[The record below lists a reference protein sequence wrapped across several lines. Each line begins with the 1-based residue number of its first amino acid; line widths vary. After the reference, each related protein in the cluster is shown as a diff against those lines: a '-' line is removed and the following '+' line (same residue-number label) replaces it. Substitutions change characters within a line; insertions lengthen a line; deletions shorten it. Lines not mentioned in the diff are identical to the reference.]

1 MISLP
6 FLEKRSAAFNSILAA
21 ELIFLFAVLVSFT
34 LVSLLADVLHENDPI
49 VEAELI
55 NHPHRGHFE
64 LFRSYL
70 SLPFSD
76 KNNETVNP
84 AEQVEP
90 LLNNVI
96 RLKMIEELVKEEK
109 YARAE
114 EILSSGEDFHPFL
127 KNRLASLRVQA
138 LYRLGRDL
146 ELTGIMENNL
156 NSFPMRDRLFLMAAY
171 NRGLE
176 REKAFEQFKYL
187 AARLPLVELSSFL
200 PPAAMLSFQSRLD
213 DNFWNDKLNTLLE
226 RGQLSAFRRE
236 IKLLKN
242 NELRSIWQAEMH
254 YRSRQYAQAASYL
267 RQVRSAE
274 WLPRR
279 EALLIKLDLRE
290 NKLSGIVERVF
301 ALEKGS
307 DWYKKLLIDCAG
319 MLYVRKEYN
328 SAIMLFSAFLS
339 RSSENESDHW
349 RASWLAAW
357 AALRLNERENALRY
371 LAYTSKS
378 PQEGYRNAALFWLAR
393 FSGQDY
399 SELLFFPLS
408 FYTIHVF
415 PERENHQDTHRP
427 FLELFNREPGE
438 KLLTLM
444 EDCRL
449 LAANS
454 YWDEARLY
462 LLWAAGELEPA
473 SPDLNSL
480 LFVESLLFLAQ
491 EKYLQAFNVFRN
503 NFPGHQ
509 RMRLPAFLAAVV
521 FPLAYESQ
529 IISKALEHDLD
540 PFVVFAL
547 VRQESFFN
555 KNAVSPQNAYGLM
568 QIIMPTARQVLSGS
582 GLPFRRLQQ
591 QDLFDPEL
599 NITLGCLYLRQMLD
613 RYQGKLHLALA
624 AYNAGPHRVDQWLID
639 FPEEDE
645 LMFIELIPFTETR
658 NYVKSILRNVF
669 YYRFY
674 YENRVLP
681 QEDHEG

>member
-1 MISLP
+1 M
-6 FLEKRSAAFNSILAA
+6 
-21 ELIFLFAVLVSFT
+21 
-34 LVSLLADVLHENDPI
+34 
-49 VEAELI
+49 
-55 NHPHRGHFE
+55 
-64 LFRSYL
+64 
-70 SLPFSD
+70 
-76 KNNETVNP
+76 
-84 AEQVEP
+84 
-90 LLNNVI
+90 
-96 RLKMIEELVKEEK
+96 
-109 YARAE
+109 
-114 EILSSGEDFHPFL
+114 
-127 KNRLASLRVQA
+127 
-138 LYRLGRDL
+138 
-146 ELTGIMENNL
+146 
-156 NSFPMRDRLFLMAAY
+156 
-171 NRGLE
+171 
-176 REKAFEQFKYL
+176 
-187 AARLPLVELSSFL
+187 
-200 PPAAMLSFQSRLD
+200 
-213 DNFWNDKLNTLLE
+213 
-226 RGQLSAFRRE
+226 
-236 IKLLKN
+236 
-242 NELRSIWQAEMH
+242 
-254 YRSRQYAQAASYL
+254 
-267 RQVRSAE
+267 
-274 WLPRR
+274 
-279 EALLIKLDLRE
+279 
-290 NKLSGIVERVF
+290 
-301 ALEKGS
+301 
-307 DWYKKLLIDCAG
+307 
-319 MLYVRKEYN
+319 
-328 SAIMLFSAFLS
+328 
-339 RSSENESDHW
+339 
-349 RASWLAAW
+349 
-357 AALRLNERENALRY
+357 
-371 LAYTSKS
+371 
-378 PQEGYRNAALFWLAR
+378 
-393 FSGQDY
+393 
-399 SELLFFPLS
+399 
-408 FYTIHVF
+408 
-415 PERENHQDTHRP
+415 
-427 FLELFNREPGE
+427 
-438 KLLTLM
+438 
-444 EDCRL
+444 